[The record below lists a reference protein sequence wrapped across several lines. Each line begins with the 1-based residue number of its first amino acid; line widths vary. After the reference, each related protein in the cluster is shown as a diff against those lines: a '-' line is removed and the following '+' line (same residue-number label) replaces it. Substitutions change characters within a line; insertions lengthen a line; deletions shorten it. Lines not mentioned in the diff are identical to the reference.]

1 MYLMHK
7 NEKILEF
14 DIDRNIYHVFN
25 ERMLPYGLRYIFKE
39 YDACMSDDEKI
50 AIRTNNHIQ
59 FIHFLAGRMLNIE
72 RENAKKILNA
82 YHLSQDQTDYNKAC
96 IAISCR
102 AVSMTDCYW
111 INNGQDINWEDIDPK
126 KNHLND
132 IIAHIALKG
141 SSLTLTGEPHTPELT
156 GQGAYA
162 KAWQRLQGNTYLLK
176 AASRGGNEDDIEISV
191 SNILDC
197 FNMEHVKY
205 EKHYFEDKPVSKCLN
220 MTTDKLSIVSAED
233 ISGYCNRAGKDF
245 MKTALETD
253 SENIYKMC
261 IVDYLISNSD
271 RHGKNWGFYVDND
284 TGELVSCH
292 PLFDHNNAFDKE
304 QMADPTGGESLI
316 FHGKS
321 KQEAALYAMQK
332 CHFKCTAA
340 VTRKLF
346 LNNEMYISFMKRA
359 VELKLYKE
367 NKPTIL
373 QKLGLKNWEKYV
385 PVSDSR

>member
-7 NEKILEF
+7 NEKVLEF
-14 DIDRNIYHVFN
+14 DINRNIYNVLN
-25 ERMLPYGLRYIFKE
+25 ENMLPYGLRSIFQK
-39 YDACMSDDEKI
+39 YNTDMSDDEKI
-50 AIRTNNHIQ
+50 TIRTNNHIQ
-59 FIHFLAGRMLNIE
+59 LIHFLAGRMLNIE

-82 YHLSQDQTDYNKAC
+82 YHFSQDQTDYNKAC

-111 INNGQDINWEDIDPK
+111 INNGQDLDWNDIDPK
-126 KNHLND
+126 HNHLND

-162 KAWQRLQGNTYLLK
+162 KAWQRIKGKTYLLK
-176 AASRGGNEDDIEISV
+176 AAGRGGNEEDIEISV

-197 FNMEHVKY
+197 FNVEHVKY
-205 EKHYFEDKPVSKCLN
+205 EKHYFEDKSVSKCLN
-220 MTTDKLSIVSAED
+220 MTNDKLSIVSAED
-233 ISGYCNRAGKDF
+233 VCGYCNRTGRDF
-245 MKTALETD
+245 MKTALEID

-261 IVDYLISNSD
+261 VVDYLISNSD

-284 TGELVSCH
+284 TGDLISCH

-304 QMADPTGGESLI
+304 QMRDPAGGESLI

-321 KQEAALYAMQK
+321 KRETALYAVQK
-332 CHFKCTAA
+332 CNLKCTIPLTKAH
-340 VTRKLF
+340 F
-346 LNNEMYISFMKRA
+346 LNSEMYCSFMERA
-359 VELKLYKE
+359 VELNLYKE
-367 NKPTIL
+367 NKRTFG
-373 QKLGLKNWEKYV
+373 QMLGFKKYEKYE
-385 PVSDSR
+385 PL